1 MKQPQQ
7 PSRGVGEVLR
17 ALAPPPALCGFLLLL
32 ALIFTASYAV
42 GAASGPVAPGMH
54 GPGTSGSGGSDQQ
67 DTGDMGDMGNMG
79 DTDMRHGSGG

>member
-7 PSRGVGEVLR
+7 SARGGGAALR
-17 ALAPPPALCGFLLLL
+17 ALAPPPALCGFVLLL

-54 GPGTSGSGGSDQQ
+54 GPGTSGSGGSDQE
-67 DTGDMGDMGNMG
+67 DNGDRGDMGNMG
-79 DTDMRHGSGG
+79 GTDMRHGSG